1 MINTTELAV
10 KGEDLPSKLTP
21 DPFDQHGCNSV
32 CTQTPLSTG
41 VGEQLDLNSSTD
53 RAILNIY

>member
-10 KGEDLPSKLTP
+10 RGADLPSKLTP
-21 DPFDQHGCNSV
+21 DPSDRHSLTGV
-32 CTQTPLSTG
+32 CIQTPLSMG
-41 VGEQLDLNSSTD
+41 NGEQLDLNSSPD